1 MKIYTAI
8 DHEQAVQLCGENV
21 YSKFVKFK
29 RLLKISFLIYAD
41 FESTVV
47 PQHKKIENPD
57 TLYTKNIKIM
67 LHVMA
72 TK

>member
-8 DHEQAVQLCGENV
+8 NHEQAVQLCGENV

-47 PQHKKIENPD
+47 P
-57 TLYTKNIKIM
+57 
-67 LHVMA
+67 
-72 TK
+72 

>member
-47 PQHKKIENPD
+47 P
-57 TLYTKNIKIM
+57 
-67 LHVMA
+67 
-72 TK
+72 

>member
-8 DHEQAVQLCGENV
+8 NHEQAGQLCGENV

-41 FESTVV
+41 FERTVV
-47 PQHKKIENPD
+47 P
-57 TLYTKNIKIM
+57 
-67 LHVMA
+67 
-72 TK
+72 

>member
-1 MKIYTAI
+1 MFLSLLLTMFCSAKLLEKHMKIYTAI
-8 DHEQAVQLCGENV
+8 NHEQAVQLCGENV

-47 PQHKKIENPD
+47 P
-57 TLYTKNIKIM
+57 
-67 LHVMA
+67 
-72 TK
+72 